1 MAEAVQAMDD
11 TGAGMGAGMGAGG
24 ASAAAETMLDGIGAG
39 GSMGG
44 STGLSTGG
52 GSPAGGGAARD
63 GAASEGGWGADWR
76 QSLAGE
82 DRAALRTLERFPDPA
97 ALWKSY
103 QSMRAKLSSG
113 ELRALPANATP
124 EQQAQWRL
132 ENGVPESWDRYEV
145 ELADGL
151 QIGEADRA
159 LVNQYLEVAHRLN
172 HTPDQVNANVGWYF
186 SAVRQQEEAVA
197 DANLAARSECE
208 GELRGEW
215 GPEYRATLN
224 GIASMLDGAPE
235 GVKLSL
241 LAAKNVDGTNLLN
254 QPDVMRW
261 LARMSRELNPVAT
274 VVGAGGGQLVGIED
288 EIAQIEGVMK
298 NDRAK
303 YNGDERMQERLRKLY
318 GARERL
324 RG

>member
-1 MAEAVQAMDD
+1 MAEVAMQTTDESVRQ
-11 TGAGMGAGMGAGG
+11 TPTMPEGVSG
-24 ASAAAETMLDGIGAG
+24 ASET
-39 GSMGG
+39 
-44 STGLSTGG
+44 
-52 GSPAGGGAARD
+52 PANSSSANA
-63 GAASEGGWGADWR
+63 WGENWR
-76 QSLAGE
+76 QGLAGE
-82 DRAALRTLERFPDPA
+82 DRAALRTLERFPDPN

-113 ELRALPANATP
+113 EARALPANATP

-132 ENGVPESWDRYEV
+132 ENGIPESWDRYQV
-145 ELADGL
+145 ELEDGV

-159 LVNQYLEVAHRLN
+159 LVNQYLEVAHGLN
-172 HTPDQVNANVGWYF
+172 HTPAQVNANVSWYF

-197 DANLAARSECE
+197 DANLAARGECE
-208 GELRGEW
+208 AELRGEW

-224 GIASMLDGAPE
+224 GIAAMLDGAPE
-235 GVKLSL
+235 GVKESL

-261 LARMSRELNPVAT
+261 LARMARELNPVAT

-288 EIAQIEGVMK
+288 EIGQIEGVMK
-298 NDRAK
+298 SDRAK

-318 GARERL
+318 SVRERL